1 MNQGKIQR
9 YALKNIYNTVPEYP
23 LKTLNQSRPPP

>member
-9 YALKNIYNTVPEYP
+9 YALKNIYNTVPEYS
-23 LKTLNQSRPPP
+23 LEALNQSGPPP